1 MTSPRIIFSG
11 ARLFDGVSAP
21 RDGVSVV
28 IEGKRISQITDSA
41 VESREGDRVIFL
53 AGKTLMPGMVQGHF
67 HASFGPAGIGQPGP
81 LLGLEAPATYMGIL
95 AARNVATLLDCGFTG
110 AIGSSNADGLDVS
123 IKDAIVNGVLDGP
136 RYLACTRE
144 YMATGEQADGH
155 NRSWFMDVGN
165 KGLICPLS
173 GPEAFRQE
181 VRRELGRGCD
191 VVKISVSRGHGSDS
205 VVESLTMTLDE
216 IQVVVDTAHERGR
229 RVRSHCPSK
238 VGILACAKAGVDI
251 IDHADRLDSECIDA
265 ILTADVSVCP
275 SMLWSSRFL
284 QFADSWDHE
293 AATFPIGEGF
303 PEPQEKIMERLAN
316 VRKDYEHMCS
326 VLPDA
331 SEAGVRLVTG
341 DDFGF
346 PMMPHGDYVS
356 EFEVY
361 TKEVGIAPIEVLRW
375 ATKNGADT
383 MGNGDDT
390 GTISEGKFADLLVVD
405 GDPTEDVGVLRAGIQ
420 AVMIDGRFVRE
431 PSSS

>member
-1 MTSPRIIFSG
+1 MANPRTIFSG

-21 RDGVSVV
+21 RDGISVV
-28 IEGKRISQITDSA
+28 IEDKRISQITEGP

-53 AGKTLMPGMVQGHF
+53 GGKTLMPGMVQGHF
-67 HASFGPAGIGQPGP
+67 HASFGPAGVGQPGP

-95 AARNVATLLDCGFTG
+95 AARNITTLLHCGFTG

-144 YMATGEQADGH
+144 YMAVGEQADGH

-173 GPEAFRQE
+173 GPEAFRRE
-181 VRRELGRGCD
+181 VRHELGRGCD

-205 VVESLTMTLDE
+205 AEECLTMTPEE
-216 IQVVVDTAHERGR
+216 IQVVVDTAHDRGR

-238 VGILACAKAGVDI
+238 VGIIACAKAGVDI

-275 SMLWSSRFL
+275 SMLWSSRFI

-293 AATFPIGEGF
+293 AAPFPIGEGF
-303 PEPQEKIMERLAN
+303 PEPVEKTMQRLAS
-316 VRKDYEHMCS
+316 VRRDYEYTVS
-326 VLPDA
+326 VLPEA
-331 SEAGVRLVTG
+331 NEAGLRLVTG

-346 PMMPHGDYVS
+346 PMMPHGDYIS

-361 TKEVGIAPIEVLRW
+361 TKEVGIAPIDVLRW

-383 MGNGDDT
+383 MGIGDDA
-390 GTISEGKFADLLVVD
+390 GTISEGKLADLLVVD
-405 GDPTEDVGVLRAGIQ
+405 GDPTEDVGVLRAGIT

-431 PSSS
+431 AF